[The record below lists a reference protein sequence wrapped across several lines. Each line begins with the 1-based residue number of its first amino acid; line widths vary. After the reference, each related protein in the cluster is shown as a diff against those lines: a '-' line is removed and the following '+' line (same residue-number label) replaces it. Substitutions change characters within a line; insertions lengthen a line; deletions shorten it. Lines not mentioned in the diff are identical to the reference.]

1 MKKLFAIATALVL
14 FASTSGLVFAQGT
27 TAASATPTAKKVM
40 KHKTHKKKVKK
51 TVTPVASPVSK

>member
-40 KHKTHKKKVKK
+40 KHKTHKKVKK
-51 TVTPVASPVSK
+51 TVVPVSSPVSK

>member
-27 TAASATPTAKKVM
+27 TTSATPTAKKVM